1 MVNIDWN
8 KTHVWKK
15 KRKGPVNLLPSRY
28 LACYNALLDLSRGR
42 VHVLGRKRPNTRP
55 YNEPNGLTALVLG
68 PWQCVP
74 KYTMRADW
82 LSRLHIRTHMHV
94 QLNAWSSC
102 RTSLSISA
110 LESILYSHALETT
123 PKKKKKL
130 TTKLL
135 AYLVIFICWELH
147 WKKLI
152 IIDVQ
157 YWCHFYVSY
166 FLNNRCG
173 YCRLKWKS
181 RQVHRLCYQHP
192 I

>member
-123 PKKKKKL
+123 PKKKKK
-130 TTKLL
+130 THHK
-135 AYLVIFICWELH
+135 AISIFSHIYMLGTSLE
-147 WKKLI
+147 K
-152 IIDVQ
+152 VN
-157 YWCHFYVSY
+157 
-166 FLNNRCG
+166 NNRRSILMSFLCFIFPQQQM
-173 YCRLKWKS
+173 RL
-181 RQVHRLCYQHP
+181 L
-192 I
+192 